1 MDSDQGMIE
10 LHNDIGQFI
19 GEKLKQEHRPL
30 SVAAILM
37 TNSLRIYRT
46 VLSDEDYE
54 SVVQMILDRRNEV
67 DPYLPIV
74 LQ

>member
-1 MDSDQGMIE
+1 
-10 LHNDIGQFI
+10 
-19 GEKLKQEHRPL
+19 
-30 SVAAILM
+30 VAAILM

-67 DPYLPIV
+67 DPYLPSV